1 MLVCV
6 CVCVCGRLVWCV
18 PGGKRHE
25 CLHALRG
32 RLAMRC
38 RELFFGA
45 YAVRYPR
52 ALWEAMRQEVASA
65 LEDWAATKARAVV
78 RERWTG

>member
-1 MLVCV
+1 
-6 CVCVCGRLVWCV
+6 
-18 PGGKRHE
+18 
-25 CLHALRG
+25 
-32 RLAMRC
+32 MRC